1 MQDGAW
7 VVAWQGGSEVD
18 AEIVAG
24 RLRAEGIDAMVT
36 GSHTPYRTATF
47 PLGGTW
53 AIRVRQAQLAEA
65 QAILAG
71 AGEGPNLPR
80 EEPGLLSRDQ
90 RATLVAAG
98 LALGG
103 LAVALALYALVEAMR

>member
-1 MQDGAW
+1 MGAEW
-7 VVAWQGGSEVD
+7 AIAWQGGSEVE
-18 AEIVAG
+18 AQIVAG

-36 GSHTPYRTATF
+36 GSSTPYRAATF
-47 PLGGTW
+47 PLGGSW
-53 AIRVRQAQLAEA
+53 AIRVPRAQLAEA
-65 QAILAG
+65 QALLAG

-98 LALGG
+98 VALGG
-103 LAVALALYALVEAMR
+103 LAAALALYALVEAMR